1 MTTEAKNLYNFLE
14 TVQASISD
22 IDKAYC
28 NSRGCS
34 CDSCPLNVNTTIC
47 LTNELRAS
55 IINVLIAL
63 REDIKDE
70 EV

>member
-22 IDKAYC
+22 IDRAYC
-28 NSRGCS
+28 ESRGCS

-55 IINVLIAL
+55 ITNVLNAL
-63 REDIKDE
+63 DNDEKD
-70 EV
+70 